1 MSSTSKR
8 MAMGAAWMVAFKFTE
23 RTLTLVSTVVLARLL
38 VPADF
43 GVVAMAMSIVA
54 TLEVLTSFSMDVA
67 IIQRPNVDRHHLDTA
82 WTFNVIFGAI
92 VAVLL
97 VILARPTAA
106 FYREPDLVA
115 IMCLLAVGWLIQGF
129 ENVGPVAFRRDLDFH
144 KEYWFLS
151 AKKFATFLITIPLAF
166 WLHNYWALVIGTVT
180 GKLVSLG
187 ISFWVHQFRP
197 RFGVSGARELLRFSR
212 WLVINN
218 ILFFVN
224 QRTTDIVIGRIA
236 GAQALGIYNL
246 SFEISNM
253 PTSELAAPI
262 NRAVLPGYSKMH
274 RETGTISASYL
285 EVIGLIAL
293 FSVPAGAGIAAIA
306 DPFVHVVLGDKWL
319 ATIPLIQILAFYG
332 CVASLGTNTGVVL
345 MAVGRPNLMTI
356 MAITQMVVLV
366 PAVVYATY
374 VGGLQGTAWALLV
387 TVVVLTPVNFAI
399 LCRVLGMRMWTMLLP
414 FWRPVI
420 GAGVMYCAVSATLHY
435 LAMAGIDAA
444 IIRLVVGIV
453 TGMLSYG
460 ASIFLFWQ
468 LSGRPNGAETT
479 LLGRARSLLAPSR

>member
-1 MSSTSKR
+1 
-8 MAMGAAWMVAFKFTE
+8 MATGAAWMVAFKFTE

-43 GVVAMAMSIVA
+43 GIVAMAMSIVA

-67 IIQRPNVDRHHLDTA
+67 IIQRPNVERSHLDTA
-82 WTFNVIFGAI
+82 WTFNVIFGVL
-92 VAVLL
+92 VALLL
-97 VILARPTAA
+97 VVVARPTAA
-106 FYREPDLVA
+106 FYREPNLVA
-115 IMCLLAVGWLIQGF
+115 IMCLLAVGWLAQGF
-129 ENVGPVAFRRDLDFH
+129 ENIGPVAFRRELDFH

-166 WLHNYWALVIGTVT
+166 WLRNYWALVIGTVT
-180 GKLVSLG
+180 GKFVSVA
-187 ISFWVHQFRP
+187 ISFWVHHFRP
-197 RFGVSGARELLRFSR
+197 RLELKGARDLMGFSR
-212 WLVINN
+212 WLVMNN

-274 RETGTISASYL
+274 RETGSISESYL
-285 EVIGLIAL
+285 GIIGLIAL

-332 CVASLGTNTGVVL
+332 CVNSLGTNTGMVML
-345 MAVGRPNLMTI
+345 AVGRPSLLTI
-356 MAITQMVVLV
+356 MAIVQMLVLV
-366 PAVVYATY
+366 PAVVYGTY
-374 VGGLQGTAWALLV
+374 AGGLHGTAWAMLV
-387 TVVVLTPVNFAI
+387 TVIVLTPLNFAI
-399 LCRVLGMRMWTMLLP
+399 LCHVLGIRMRTMLLP
-414 FWRPVI
+414 FWRPIVA
-420 GAGVMYCAVSATLHY
+420 AGVMYCAVSATLHF
-435 LAMAGIDAA
+435 LHGAGLEGA
-444 IIRLVVGIV
+444 ILQLVAGIV
-453 TGMLSYG
+453 TGLLSYG
-460 ASIFLFWQ
+460 LSILLFWQ
-468 LSGRPNGAETT
+468 LAGRPSGAETM
-479 LLGRARSLLAPSR
+479 LLGRARAMLATSR